1 MTNREWLNKLSD
13 EELAKMLNDEY
24 SCSFCTHYVN
34 GELTCSGSG
43 ENICLNGIKKWL
55 REDYEKPMPEIK
67 AGDYIVYEKD
77 HCLCRAVCVYGNIV
91 YRIDRGGCCNYGG
104 EMQEKTISIKR
115 YDITNGTLEDI
126 WRADNEN

>member
-1 MTNREWLNKLSD
+1 MKNIDKIRAMSAEELGAFLGKAINQCSLCSYQDIPECSGNCEKGITRWLN
-13 EELAKMLNDEY
+13 AK
-24 SCSFCTHYVN
+24 F
-34 GELTCSGSG
+34 
-43 ENICLNGIKKWL
+43 
-55 REDYEKPMPEIK
+55 EKPMPEIK

-77 HCLCRAVCVYGNIV
+77 GCLCRAVCVFGNIV